1 MKSLAVFVIAVILA
15 PAAPAQHQ
23 TFAVNPDASEVND
36 REGYPSPRKSYRK
49 PQFVDRV
56 VDRISGSELAALRQ
70 LRRSNPARQ
79 ELQNSA
85 AR

>member
-36 REGYPSPRKSYRK
+36 REGYPSPRK
-49 PQFVDRV
+49 
-56 VDRISGSELAALRQ
+56 
-70 LRRSNPARQ
+70 
-79 ELQNSA
+79 
-85 AR
+85 